1 MLLPIIDKSKI
12 VKIPLLREGYRGAAR
27 DVYQDM
33 ENLGKVKPSAPTIT
47 MPGANTKLSKQS
59 SRSDGYAIYS
69 LFLAPADVSGYEMC
83 LWRTEDCTKL
93 CLNCAGKGALSS
105 VQQARIRKTKWLVER
120 PRSFFYSLVAEM
132 QKISNKHYGSPI
144 TPVMR
149 LNGTSDLPWDQIC
162 PEFFTFYGGIGW
174 RFYDYTKSVQR
185 AEMQPWDN
193 TLSFSGHNWA
203 DCERLLRAKKC
214 RVAVV
219 FDTKR
224 GQPLPTEYKG
234 FPVIDGDADDLCFL
248 DDVGLI
254 RGLRYKRVPN
264 GNINTP
270 FVVSTK

>member
-12 VKIPLLREGYRGAAR
+12 VKIPLLREGYRWAER
-27 DVYQDM
+27 DLYLDM
-33 ENLGKVKPSAPTIT
+33 ENLGKVKPSAPVIT
-47 MPGANTKLSKQS
+47 MAGSNTKLSKQS

-69 LFLAPADVSGYEMC
+69 LFLAPADVSGHEMC

-105 VQQARIRKTKWLVER
+105 VQAARIRKTKWLVER
-120 PRSFFYSLVAEM
+120 PRSFMYSLMAEM
-132 QKISNKHYGSPI
+132 HKITNKHHGTPI

-162 PEFFTFYGGIGW
+162 PELFTFFGSVGW

-224 GQPLPTEYKG
+224 GEPLPTEYKG
-234 FPVIDGDADDLCFL
+234 FPVINGDEDDLCFL